1 MASPAAVAV
10 RRIAAACGSCS
21 VGSNAS
27 TAKIAAWCHDN
38 CTGAKLMINA
48 AQIDR
53 LAQPDC
59 DGELLLWQASLVSY
73 RPLALIKVL
82 KSQHSERHRG
92 AK

>member
-1 MASPAAVAV
+1 
-10 RRIAAACGSCS
+10 
-21 VGSNAS
+21 
-27 TAKIAAWCHDN
+27 
-38 CTGAKLMINA
+38 MINA

-82 KSQHSERHRG
+82 KSRNTARDTGGLSRFAPHGTHA
-92 AK
+92 AKDIARAFCYVPGLPEPIAEGIITQP